1 MGLRPPE
8 EPESARDR
16 RRGPSRAALLAV
28 AAACACACALF
39 GWAAWS
45 YANAPVPAAD
55 APSAMAEATPGDA
68 AAPGDAPATDDDAAS
83 DAPAPAD
90 AEQPGAGAPASG
102 GDAPAHGGA
111 TSAPGASG
119 TPGPSAG
126 HGDAPAAQGSPEAP
140 QAPAPDD
147 GRIRVTVLLDASAAG
162 GPSRSVSVTLGR
174 GATAYDALV
183 ATGAAVSARPSPF
196 GTYVTSV
203 DGLAAGERGGESGW
217 KYSVD
222 GTVPNV
228 ACSSFSLSD
237 GQSVRWYYALRAND

>member
-16 RRGPSRAALLAV
+16 RRGPSRSALLAV

-45 YANAPVPAAD
+45 YASAPAPAGDAPAASAGAAPDD
-55 APSAMAEATPGDA
+55 AAATGDA
-68 AAPGDAPATDDDAAS
+68 AATPADDAGTDAPAGDAR
-83 DAPAPAD
+83 
-90 AEQPGAGAPASG
+90 PGAGAPAPDG
-102 GDAPAHGGA
+102 GDDGLVYGGGT
-111 TSAPGASG
+111 TSAPGA
-119 TPGPSAG
+119 PGPSAG
-126 HGDAPAAQGSPEAP
+126 HDDAPAAQGSPEAP

-183 ATGAAVSARPSPF
+183 ATGAAVGARPSPF

-222 GTVPNV
+222 GAVPNV

-237 GQSVRWYYALRAND
+237 GQSVRWYYALRADD

>member
-16 RRGPSRAALLAV
+16 RRGPSRSALLAV

-39 GWAAWS
+39 GWVAWS
-45 YANAPVPAAD
+45 YA
-55 APSAMAEATPGDA
+55 S
-68 AAPGDAPATDDDAAS
+68 
-83 DAPAPAD
+83 APAPAATPADD
-90 AEQPGAGAPASG
+90 AGTYAPAGDARPGAGAPAPDG
-102 GDAPAHGGA
+102 GDDGLVYGGT
-111 TSAPGASG
+111 TSAPGAS
-119 TPGPSAG
+119 GPSAG

-183 ATGAAVSARPSPF
+183 ATGAAVGARPSPF

-237 GQSVRWYYALRAND
+237 GQSVRWYYALRADD

>member
-16 RRGPSRAALLAV
+16 RRGPSRSALLAV

-45 YANAPVPAAD
+45 YASAPAPA
-55 APSAMAEATPGDA
+55 
-68 AAPGDAPATDDDAAS
+68 GDAPAASAGAAPDDAAATGDVAATPADDAGTDAPADDDARPGTG
-83 DAPAPAD
+83 APAPD
-90 AEQPGAGAPASG
+90 G
-102 GDAPAHGGA
+102 GDDGLVYGGT
-111 TSAPGASG
+111 TSAPGVPA
-119 TPGPSAG
+119 PSAG
-126 HGDAPAAQGSPEAP
+126 HDDAPAAQGSPEAP

-183 ATGAAVSARPSPF
+183 ATGAAVGARPSPF

-222 GTVPNV
+222 GAVPNV

-237 GQSVRWYYALRAND
+237 GQSVRWYYALRADD

>member
-45 YANAPVPAAD
+45 YASAPAPAAD
-55 APSAMAEATPGDA
+55 VPSAIAE
-68 AAPGDAPATDDDAAS
+68 AAPGDGPATDDAAAS
-83 DAPAPAD
+83 DAPAAAD
-90 AEQPGAGAPASG
+90 AEQPGAGALAAG

-119 TPGPSAG
+119 TSGHSAG

-147 GRIRVTVLLDASAAG
+147 GLIRVTVLLDASTAG
-162 GPSRSVSVTLGR
+162 GPSRSASVTLAR
-174 GATAYDALV
+174 GATAYDALL